1 MTTLLS
7 LSIILLLSI
16 FAISAVI
23 FIDIYGILKV
33 NNREIV
39 DVNILK
45 FNKCILPYNETYKK
59 ITRRNTYEKIRK
71 RGQ

>member
-16 FAISAVI
+16 FAILAII

-33 NNREIV
+33 NSREIV

-45 FNKCILPYNETYKK
+45 FDKCILPYNETCKK
-59 ITRRNTYEKIRK
+59 ITRRNTYEKIK
-71 RGQ
+71 

>member
-16 FAISAVI
+16 FAISAII

-33 NNREIV
+33 NSR
-39 DVNILK
+39 
-45 FNKCILPYNETYKK
+45 C
-59 ITRRNTYEKIRK
+59 
-71 RGQ
+71 

>member
-16 FAISAVI
+16 FAILAVI
-23 FIDIYGILKV
+23 FIDVYGILKLKNKETV
-33 NNREIV
+33 E
-39 DVNILK
+39 VNILK
-45 FNKCILPYNETYKK
+45 FDKCILPYNETYKK
-59 ITRRNTYEKIRK
+59 ITRTNTYEKIRK

>member
-45 FNKCILPYNETYKK
+45 FNKCILPYYETYKK
-59 ITRRNTYEKIRK
+59 ITRTNTYEKIRK